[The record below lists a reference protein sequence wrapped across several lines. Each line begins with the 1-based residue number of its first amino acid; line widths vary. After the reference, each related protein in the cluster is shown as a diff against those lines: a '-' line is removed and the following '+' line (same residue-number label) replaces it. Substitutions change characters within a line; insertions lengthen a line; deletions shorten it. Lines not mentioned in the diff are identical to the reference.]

1 MRSVRSISPF
11 YLRIDESYADNKR
24 KASEEERGEKERE
37 RGARGCSGEE
47 REERAT
53 DVSFWPDV
61 LDGTIRKRLL
71 QAKG

>member
-1 MRSVRSISPF
+1 LTSPT
-11 YLRIDESYADNKR
+11 RIIRERRAKKR
-24 KASEEERGEKERE
+24 EERKRERERERE

>member
-24 KASEEERGEKERE
+24 KASEEERERGRE

-53 DVSFWPDV
+53 GVSFWPDV